1 MAGQV
6 LIVLVSI
13 LAQRGGVIWVR
24 LINALLPNLVFCEGS
39 LDVVILGL
47 LLYFTRKNRRWLS
60 VGYLFYCG
68 LQLFSSLTGALEVGN
83 WSWLWLRAY
92 QWMMAGS
99 LPLMLCYNGERGRG
113 GGKFFYLFL
122 ILKQCLSILN
132 AFLITLLHQAF
143 TILHVH
149 QMILVLV
156 V

>member
-1 MAGQV
+1 M

-113 GGKFFYLFL
+113 GGKFFYLFYPAHIW
-122 ILKQCLSILN
+122 ILFVLSNLM
-132 AFLITLLHQAF
+132 AG
-143 TILHVH
+143 
-149 QMILVLV
+149 
-156 V
+156 